1 MVGFFIERPIFAS
14 AIAVILVLAG
24 SICYFLLPVSQFP
37 DITPPQVVVSAVYP
51 GASAQVVADTVTTP
65 LEQQINGVAGMTYMS
80 SSSSNDGSSTITIT
94 FDVGYPLSIAAVDV
108 QNRVAQAASSLPPIV
123 NQAGVTIKKQNPNFV
138 LIVNLTS
145 PDKSVDPVALSNYAY
160 LQIVDPLKRLEGVGD
175 VQIFGERRYSMR
187 IWLDP
192 DKLANLGITAVDVQN
207 AIAEQNVQ
215 VAAGKIGQ
223 SPAPAGTPFEMQV
236 NATGRLS
243 NVTEF
248 GDIVVR
254 ADANA
259 GSVVRLRDVA
269 RIELGALQYTSS
281 AFFGEDPTVVLAIY
295 QMPGSNALALQQ
307 RVKDKMQELSKRFP
321 KGIDYAMH
329 YDTTRFVSASMH
341 DVVVT
346 LIQALLL
353 VVAVVYIFLQSW
365 RTTIIPTI
373 AIPVSLIATL
383 VVMQLLGFS
392 LNMLSLL
399 GMVLAIGLVV
409 DDAIVVVENVE
420 RQLEAGLK
428 PLEAARAAMK
438 EVTGPIIATTAVLMA
453 VFVPVA
459 FIPGVA
465 GRLYNQFALTVAI
478 SVGISAFN
486 SLTLSPALSAAFLRH
501 RGEVRFAPFRWFNSG
516 FSWLSHA
523 YAESVRVLIRWRV
536 AMLALFVLAVGATY
550 LVSLRIPSTFLPV
563 EDQGYFFVVVQLP
576 DGASLERT
584 DAVAKQVR
592 DILKSTPGVDIV
604 GSISG
609 LNFLTQAAQSN
620 SAVEFAILKPW
631 DQRPPEQGASSI
643 VASVRPKLLGLP
655 GAIALSF
662 DPPSIPGLGT
672 TGGFEFQVEDLTGR
686 GSVALNDVAQALI
699 AEARK
704 QPELNPQQLFTS
716 FSTSTPQFNYDLDRN
731 KAKLLGLKLPDVF
744 NTLQIYLGSLYVN
757 DFNLFGRTFRVTL
770 QADKDARAAPSD
782 LSRLYV
788 RNATGGMVPLSTLG
802 TLRAI
807 AGPETVPHYNN
818 YASALINGG
827 AAPGYSSGQA
837 VAAMER
843 AAAAVLP
850 RDFAYE
856 WTGITFQELK
866 AGSIATIV
874 FALAIVFVFLIL
886 AAQYESWSMPF
897 MVLLAVP
904 LALFGAM
911 LALWLRGR
919 QIDVYS
925 QIGFVMLIGL
935 AAKNAILIVEF
946 AKRRREDGLGIV
958 EAAMMAARLR
968 LRPILM
974 TAFAFILGVV
984 PLMFATGA
992 GAASR
997 QSIGT
1002 TVFGGMLAATILTLA
1017 FVPVFY
1023 ALIEQLRESRLG
1035 PNPQPHESPSKAT
1048 PNRRNEIGV
1057 PYHANLENSS
1067 GYYRPGGNRHRSR
1080 CCSARRR
1087 VVWRYRWSDSQSSSV
1102 CDAGA
1107 RCQHREKNDSD
1118 LARLFGPHGINPP
1131 CCPSGKSIR
1140 LHPAAARRGRDRRQ
1154 RRRFA
1159 LHDRSTRFSGGA
1171 GSGKGAGAEKY
1182 RGA

>member
-259 GSVVRLRDVA
+259 GSIVRLRDVA
-269 RIELGALQYTSS
+269 RIELGALQYTST

-353 VVAVVYIFLQSW
+353 VVAVVFIFLQSW

-631 DQRPPEQGASSI
+631 DQRTPEQGASNI

-686 GSVALNDVAQALI
+686 GSVALNDVTQALI

-770 QADKDARAAPSD
+770 QADKDARATPSD

-850 RDFAYE
+850 RDFAFE

-1035 PNPQPHESPSKAT
+1035 P
-1048 PNRRNEIGV
+1048 
-1057 PYHANLENSS
+1057 
-1067 GYYRPGGNRHRSR
+1067 
-1080 CCSARRR
+1080 
-1087 VVWRYRWSDSQSSSV
+1087 
-1102 CDAGA
+1102 
-1107 RCQHREKNDSD
+1107 
-1118 LARLFGPHGINPP
+1118 
-1131 CCPSGKSIR
+1131 
-1140 LHPAAARRGRDRRQ
+1140 PAAAREPIEG
-1154 RRRFA
+1154 
-1159 LHDRSTRFSGGA
+1159 H
-1171 GSGKGAGAEKY
+1171 AEP
-1182 RGA
+1182 AE